1 MCEDSQDMNM
11 VVNVDEKIGKI
22 VGRIPPATEAFA
34 RAMKLQQTINRLQ
47 RHLEGICPTGVFRF
61 DTHEQ
66 ADEWLLK
73 WMSRRRETKS

>member
-1 MCEDSQDMNM
+1 MNM

-73 WMSRRRETKS
+73 WMSCRGQTKS

>member
-1 MCEDSQDMNM
+1 MNM
-11 VVNVDEKIGKI
+11 VVNVEEKVGKI

-34 RAMKLQQTINRLQ
+34 RAMKMQQTINRLQ

-66 ADEWLLK
+66 ADEWSLR
-73 WMSRRRETKS
+73 WMSRRRQTKS

>member
-1 MCEDSQDMNM
+1 MEM
-11 VVNVDEKIGKI
+11 VVNVDERIGKV

-34 RAMKLQQTINRLQ
+34 RAMQLQQTINQLQ
-47 RHLEGICPTGVFRF
+47 SHLEGICPTGVFRF

-73 WMSRRRETKS
+73 WMSRRRPTKS

>member
-1 MCEDSQDMNM
+1 MDM

-34 RAMKLQQTINRLQ
+34 RAMRLQQTINQLQ

-73 WMSRRRETKS
+73 WMSRRRQTKS